1 MYYPSIY
8 HSVRQR
14 KFGEG
19 GRRAPAPPSPS
30 QLPPTIKQPLI
41 VSNISSLVKGVAD
54 FLISVV
60 NLELKQL
67 VTYPFFIETCKQLE
81 LVQK

>member
-8 HSVRQR
+8 HSVRQT
-14 KFGEG
+14 KFGG
-19 GRRAPAPPSPS
+19 GGGG
-30 QLPPTIKQPLI
+30 LPPPPPPPTLKQPLI
-41 VSNISSLVKGVAD
+41 VSNTSSLAKGVAD